1 MVLAFPT
8 PISMPSNETYETMSL
23 TTSLPVSSCLISHR
37 LANKL
42 QRLVLVDS
50 DGAAR
55 LESLVDKMLE
65 YYALQH
71 AWNTERAE

>member
-8 PISMPSNETYETMSL
+8 PTSTPSNGTYEMMSL
-23 TTSLPVSSCLISHR
+23 TTSLPVSSCRISHR

-65 YYALQH
+65 YHALQR
-71 AWNTERAE
+71 AWNTQRAE